1 VETCT
6 KICLLAHLVVAGEM
20 GRYYDYRYAIIWS
33 SISIL
38 GKLNKETKIL
48 VFEAFQNPPENRLA
62 FGQKVIVPL
71 KYQIQEWLN
80 FWD

>member
-1 VETCT
+1 
-6 KICLLAHLVVAGEM
+6 M